1 MLYKEANDMG
11 MTDRQFI
18 SYRLQ
23 QLEEFED
30 MLAIAMETNA
40 NAQLIKKI
48 EKAIEKAKVDTKA

>member
-1 MLYKEANDMG
+1 MG